1 MHREVLLIPFFSLFR
16 LSGFTATRFNHIKQL
31 IFRLDNL
38 HSQIPLSLPA
48 QIILIESLLLPPV
61 SEFEA

>member
-1 MHREVLLIPFFSLFR
+1 MPLFIVDFSE
-16 LSGFTATRFNHIKQL
+16 LSTDFDKQL

-38 HSQIPLSLPA
+38 HSRIPLSLPA
-48 QIILIESLLLPPV
+48 QIILIESLLLQPV